1 MKILCIKFKL
11 VMNFL
16 PPNADRYN
24 SLPMAKED
32 FTVLHPSS
40 IGFQTDQKKYNKMTE
55 VGIRRNRNNAYPL
68 PSTAILA
75 NILFC
80 P

>member
-1 MKILCIKFKL
+1 MDQNQMKILCINFKL

-16 PPNADRYN
+16 PPNADRYK

-40 IGFQTDQKKYNKMTE
+40 IGFQTDQKK
-55 VGIRRNRNNAYPL
+55 
-68 PSTAILA
+68 
-75 NILFC
+75 
-80 P
+80 